1 MEKVEDLRRADL
13 VSLASNISLGI
24 CEESRQIFDL
34 EHDFFK
40 DF

>member
-1 MEKVEDLRRADL
+1 MNKDDIVSL
-13 VSLASNISLGI
+13 VSHANLEIGS
-24 CEESRQIFDL
+24 ESHQMFDL